1 MKKSFY
7 FIREFGGLMDRG
19 KYGKVLGALLSIF
32 IFIVLIYVLLL
43 PKNQPPKVSNDLKNF
58 PENHNTLTQIK
69 PGLSAGSINDLY
81 LSLRRLESVENI
93 ILVLSE
99 EVQQGILSIPPEFSG
114 DSDFFLIK
122 TSDREKLLEE
132 LKTQPQIEMVSTL
145 SNLSQSRRSDSLT
158 LWVKIIILLIGVLL
172 AAMTFYFIRSTARDI
187 LDSWEG
193 ELQIVKYSGLSRFS
207 VKLPLVILGSLTGF
221 IGSVLSIL
229 LLFALSAWS
238 ISGLWLSQQLSGLL
252 NSTSLLITMAWSIL
266 LGIVLGFLA
275 SLSSTRVVDEQWNSQ
290 LNNNS

>member
-1 MKKSFY
+1 
-7 FIREFGGLMDRG
+7 MDRS
-19 KYGKVLGALLSIF
+19 KYGKALGALLSIF

-43 PKNQPPKVSNDLKNF
+43 PKTQPSTVPNDLKNF

-69 PGLSAGSINDLY
+69 PGLSASSINDLY

-99 EVQQGILSIPPEFSG
+99 EVQQGILSIPSEFSEE
-114 DSDFFLIK
+114 SDFFLIK

-145 SNLSQSRRSDSLT
+145 SGLSQSRRSDSLT
-158 LWVKIIILLIGVLL
+158 LWVKIVILLIGVLL

-193 ELQIVKYSGLSRFS
+193 ELQIVKYSGLSKFS

-252 NSTSLLITMAWSIL
+252 NSTSLLITIAWSIL

-275 SLSSTRVVDEQWNSQ
+275 SLSSTRLVDEQWNSQ
-290 LNNNS
+290 LNNNP